1 MTSAVSSMIVAD
13 RTKTLR
19 TAAAVAFAFAIAAV
33 PGAARADDAAKPQ
46 VRADALFK
54 EGRQLLDQKKYD
66 EACAKLSESQR
77 LDPGAGTLLALAL
90 CHEGQGKTATAW
102 AELDEAAKLGR
113 KVGRQDL
120 AAAAEK
126 RARIME
132 PNLSKLI
139 IRMPKDGPKQELV
152 DLVVKVDGAKIPLE
166 DFGAPF
172 AIDSGEHKVE
182 MSAKGKVPKAQSIR
196 MSGAG
201 TIEIVVDKLE
211 DAPATAPAPAAEPVS
226 QTTTRS
232 APVKIAPLTEPPVD
246 GDSSPTRGSAQRTFG
261 IVLGALGIGGLGA
274 GGYFAAKAVSDGA
287 AARCNGPCPAG
298 ASDANDRAKQS
309 TTNAIIA
316 FSSGTV
322 ALAAGTIIYLTAP
335 DASSARAG
343 AAPRR
348 ATARLVPEA
357 GPQQVGL
364 GVVGTF

>member
-19 TAAAVAFAFAIAAV
+19 TATALTIVLAVVGAS
-33 PGAARADDAAKPQ
+33 GAARADEAAKPQ

-120 AAAAEK
+120 ASAAEK

-139 IRMPKDGPKQELV
+139 IRMPKEGPKQELV
-152 DLVVKVDGAKIPLE
+152 DLTVKVDGAKIPLE

-172 AIDSGEHKVE
+172 AIDSGEHKVD
-182 MSAKGKVPKAQSIR
+182 MTAKGKLPKTQIIR

-211 DAPATAPAPAAEPVS
+211 DAPAAAAVAVSEPVS

-232 APVKIAPLTEPPVD
+232 APVKIAPLTEPPPD
-246 GDSSPTRGSAQRTFG
+246 GESPTRGSAQRTFG
-261 IVLGALGIGGLGA
+261 VVLGALGIGGLGA
-274 GGYFAAKAVSDGA
+274 GGYFAAKAISDGA

-335 DASSARAG
+335 NASSPRAG

-364 GVVGTF
+364 GVVGSF